1 MGNRVSFLSKLSSYS
16 FWYLIGGIM
25 NNGLAII
32 LLPFLSNML
41 TPAEYGLI
49 QTANSIGLCLPI
61 IFSFYIEA
69 AFARFYHEIK
79 QDCNLVAN
87 LFSTC
92 FWFVVLSGIIVLTL
106 LTFSS
111 PFWFEKVF
119 DVGPYPYVWLI
130 TYPYLFYQISVLG
143 SSYLSQ
149 ALYVKTRTSI
159 DFFASLLNLTLSIYL
174 VCIWENGALA
184 RLSGIALAFFAKAC
198 FYIVFYG
205 RLKIL
210 RLYIDFFL
218 IKKLLRYSVPL
229 TPSAISLWL
238 SKMAD
243 RIIISIYVGVAAT
256 GIFSVA
262 NQIAFI
268 AYFLQDAVL
277 QALSPMQMDE
287 MIRNK
292 EKAIN
297 QTIHLSGTM
306 WIFMLGVVLFFGL
319 FSELLMSVFI
329 NKSFMTSSLLIMVLS
344 SVYLIQAQYRIFS
357 GILLYHKKTKE
368 YSYAAIAQGIVS
380 VGLNI
385 LFIPIAGYVMAAY
398 TSLISVLVFW
408 AMIMFYISRLEKIVY
423 DYIFYIKYLIAFL
436 ILIGINL
443 YVEQMGITLVYMLL
457 FKLLILLVFIL
468 FSWNGLRKSLKY
480 LKV

>member
-1 MGNRVSFLSKLSSYS
+1 
-16 FWYLIGGIM
+16 
-25 NNGLAII
+25 
-32 LLPFLSNML
+32 
-41 TPAEYGLI
+41 
-49 QTANSIGLCLPI
+49 
-61 IFSFYIEA
+61 
-69 AFARFYHEIK
+69 
-79 QDCNLVAN
+79 
-87 LFSTC
+87 
-92 FWFVVLSGIIVLTL
+92 
-106 LTFSS
+106 
-111 PFWFEKVF
+111 
-119 DVGPYPYVWLI
+119 
-130 TYPYLFYQISVLG
+130 
-143 SSYLSQ
+143 
-149 ALYVKTRTSI
+149 
-159 DFFASLLNLTLSIYL
+159 
-174 VCIWENGALA
+174 
-184 RLSGIALAFFAKAC
+184 
-198 FYIVFYG
+198 
-205 RLKIL
+205 
-210 RLYIDFFL
+210 
-218 IKKLLRYSVPL
+218 
-229 TPSAISLWL
+229 
-238 SKMAD
+238 
-243 RIIISIYVGVAAT
+243 
-256 GIFSVA
+256 
-262 NQIAFI
+262 
-268 AYFLQDAVL
+268 
-277 QALSPMQMDE
+277 MQMDD

-329 NKSFMTSSLLIMVLS
+329 NKSFMTSSLLIMLLS